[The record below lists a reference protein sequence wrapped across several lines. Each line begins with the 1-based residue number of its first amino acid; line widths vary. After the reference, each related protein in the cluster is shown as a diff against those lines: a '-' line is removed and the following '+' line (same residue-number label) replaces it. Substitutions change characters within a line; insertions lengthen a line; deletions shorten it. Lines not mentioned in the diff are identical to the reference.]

1 MDAIPGPQTFQKST
15 GPRRASVLLEELLA
29 AFPEEK
35 VTLGELLERLEGR
48 AFGLILLLLSLPMC
62 IPNIPGISTVFAV
75 AMFVPAWQ
83 MTIGRQEVWLPQ
95 RARDW
100 SFSREAMGKG
110 VAASLPFLRRIE
122 RLARPR
128 YCFLLRPPFM
138 FFWGLMTLVM
148 AFVLLLPIPGG
159 NWPVGVTV
167 ATLALAMLQEDGVM
181 AIVSLVFGAITL
193 VTIYLIIRYGP
204 RLLVEIGQVMD
215 HWVSTVLP

>member
-1 MDAIPGPQTFQKST
+1 MDAIPGQSSHPKT
-15 GPRRASVLLEELLA
+15 GPLRASVLLEELLA
-29 AFPEEK
+29 AFPEDK

-48 AFGLILLLLSLPMC
+48 AFGLILLLLALPMC

-95 RARDW
+95 RARNW
-100 SFSREAMGKG
+100 SFSHEAMRKG
-110 VAASLPFLRRIE
+110 VNAALPFLRRIE

-128 YCFLLRPPFM
+128 WCFVVHPPFL

-159 NWPVGVTV
+159 NWPVGITV
-167 ATLALAMLQEDGVM
+167 AALSLAMLQEDGLLAM
-181 AIVSLVFGAITL
+181 VSLVLAGVTL

-204 RLLVEIGQVMD
+204 RLLIEIGEILD
-215 HWVSTVLP
+215 RGVSALLP